1 MGRGVEKVK
10 EVDYVKE
17 FHFIPRAMGS
27 TGEFKEAVRFVLL
40 EDHLSCC
47 GESHSGEVYQRWGD
61 KLGDYCKNP
70 GEREI

>member
-1 MGRGVEKVK
+1 MLRN
-10 EVDYVKE
+10 

-47 GESHSGEVYQRWGD
+47 GESHSGEVYQR
-61 KLGDYCKNP
+61 
-70 GEREI
+70 